1 MMHVLPCERVRDDL
15 AAYHDGELP
24 MEEQVLIQ
32 GHLQECVACRLE
44 AASLAEL
51 SDVLRTM
58 AGAVPGR
65 ADGDSGRITSA
76 VVERIRVE
84 HQLSF
89 TTRVRCLFEDM
100 HLVWAG
106 LGASMAT
113 LFCVFASAG
122 VLQAA
127 SQERPDSLAGIIS
140 TIVSADT
147 NDLMRLAPTVIE
159 NRALLDTTEA
169 MQSTGGDADLMLSA
183 LVTREGR
190 IQNLE
195 VLEEQARALHVK
207 PEVMLAMVEAAS
219 RARFERQSGALPG
232 AINVVWLVTTTT
244 VKGRPD
250 YDLYL
255 VSPPR
260 WSDTM
265 IGPRLPR
272 KVTPTP
278 AKSSTIGDDAI
289 GLDGLGPGGM
299 PYSSSYAA

>member
-1 MMHVLPCERVRDDL
+1 MMHVLPCDRVRDDL

-24 MEEQVLIQ
+24 MDERVLIQ
-32 GHLQECVACRLE
+32 SHLQECVACRLE
-44 AASLAEL
+44 AAALTDLGEA
-51 SDVLRTM
+51 LRTM

-65 ADGDSGRITSA
+65 RDGDTGRITGA
-76 VVERIRVE
+76 VIERIRVE
-84 HQLSF
+84 NQLSL
-89 TTRVRCLFEDM
+89 TSWASGLFEDM

-106 LGASMAT
+106 LGASVAT

-147 NDLMRLAPTVIE
+147 SNPMRLAPTVIE

-169 MQSTGGDADLMLSA
+169 MQSNGGDADLMLSA
-183 LVTREGR
+183 MVTREGR

-207 PEVMLAMVEAAS
+207 PDVMLAMIEAAS
-219 RARFERQSGALPG
+219 RARFERQPG

-260 WSDTM
+260 WSTEM
-265 IGPRLPR
+265 IGPMLPR
-272 KVTPTP
+272 KVTRPPVKTTS
-278 AKSSTIGDDAI
+278 AGDD
-289 GLDGLGPGGM
+289 GLAPDAL
-299 PYSSSYAA
+299 SQASLAAV

>member
-1 MMHVLPCERVRDDL
+1 MMHVLSCDRVRDDL

-24 MEEQVLIQ
+24 MQERVLIQ
-32 GHLQECVACRLE
+32 SHLQECVACRLE
-44 AASLAEL
+44 AVSLDDLGDA
-51 SDVLRTM
+51 LRTM

-65 ADGDSGRITSA
+65 RDGDSGRITGA
-76 VVERIRVE
+76 VLERIRVE
-84 HQLSF
+84 NQLSL
-89 TTRVRCLFEDM
+89 TTRVRGLFDDM

-106 LGASMAT
+106 LGASVAT

-140 TIVSADT
+140 TIVAADT
-147 NDLMRLAPTVIE
+147 NNPMRLAPTVTE

-169 MQSTGGDADLMLSA
+169 WQSGGDAELMLSA

-219 RARFERQSGALPG
+219 RARFERQAGTQPG

-260 WSDTM
+260 WSTEM
-265 IGPRLPR
+265 IGPRLPT
-272 KVTPTP
+272 KVTRTP
-278 AKSSTIGDDAI
+278 VKSTTAGDD
-289 GLDGLGPGGM
+289 GLSPEAL
-299 PYSSSYAA
+299 SAA

>member
-1 MMHVLPCERVRDDL
+1 MMHVLSCDRVREDL

-24 MEEQVLIQ
+24 MQERVLIQ
-32 GHLQECVACRLE
+32 SHLQECVACRLE
-44 AASLAEL
+44 AVSLDDLGDA
-51 SDVLRTM
+51 LRTM

-65 ADGDSGRITSA
+65 RDGDSGRITGA
-76 VVERIRVE
+76 VLERIRVE
-84 HQLSF
+84 NQLSL
-89 TTRVRCLFEDM
+89 TTRVRGLFDDM

-106 LGASMAT
+106 LGASVAT

-140 TIVSADT
+140 TIVAAD
-147 NDLMRLAPTVIE
+147 NGDPMRLAPTVIE

-169 MQSTGGDADLMLSA
+169 WQSTGGDAELMLSA
-183 LVTREGR
+183 MVTREGR

-219 RARFERQSGALPG
+219 RARFERQAGTQPG

-260 WSDTM
+260 WSTEM
-265 IGPRLPR
+265 IGPRLPT
-272 KVTPTP
+272 KVTRTP
-278 AKSSTIGDDAI
+278 VKSTTAGDD
-289 GLDGLGPGGM
+289 GLAPEAL
-299 PYSSSYAA
+299 SAA

>member
-1 MMHVLPCERVRDDL
+1 MMHVLSCDRVRDDL

-24 MEEQVLIQ
+24 MQERVLIQ
-32 GHLQECVACRLE
+32 SHLQECVACRLE
-44 AASLAEL
+44 AVSLDDLGDA
-51 SDVLRTM
+51 LRTM

-65 ADGDSGRITSA
+65 RDGDSGRITGA
-76 VVERIRVE
+76 VLERIRVE
-84 HQLSF
+84 NQLSLI
-89 TTRVRCLFEDM
+89 TRVRGLFDDM

-106 LGASMAT
+106 LGASVAT

-140 TIVSADT
+140 TIVAADA
-147 NDLMRLAPTVIE
+147 NDPMRLAPTVIE

-169 MQSTGGDADLMLSA
+169 WQSTDGDAELMLSA

-219 RARFERQSGALPG
+219 RARFERQAGTQPG

-260 WSDTM
+260 WSTEM
-265 IGPRLPR
+265 IGPRLPT
-272 KVTPTP
+272 KVTRTP
-278 AKSSTIGDDAI
+278 VKSTTAGDD
-289 GLDGLGPGGM
+289 GLSPEAL
-299 PYSSSYAA
+299 SAA

>member
-1 MMHVLPCERVRDDL
+1 MMHVLSCDRVRDDL

-24 MEEQVLIQ
+24 MQERVLIQ
-32 GHLQECVACRLE
+32 SHLQECVACRLE
-44 AASLAEL
+44 AVSLDDLGDA
-51 SDVLRTM
+51 LRTM

-65 ADGDSGRITSA
+65 CDGDSGRITGA
-76 VVERIRVE
+76 VLERIRVE
-84 HQLSF
+84 NQLSL
-89 TTRVRCLFEDM
+89 TTRVRGLFDDM

-106 LGASMAT
+106 LGASVAT

-140 TIVSADT
+140 TIVAAD
-147 NDLMRLAPTVIE
+147 NGNLMRLAPTVIE

-169 MQSTGGDADLMLSA
+169 WQPTGGDAELMLSA

-219 RARFERQSGALPG
+219 RARFERQAGTQPG

-260 WSDTM
+260 WSTEM
-265 IGPRLPR
+265 IGPRLPT
-272 KVTPTP
+272 KVTRTP
-278 AKSSTIGDDAI
+278 VKSTTAGDD
-289 GLDGLGPGGM
+289 GLSPEAL
-299 PYSSSYAA
+299 SAA

>member
-1 MMHVLPCERVRDDL
+1 MMHVLSCDRVRDDL

-24 MEEQVLIQ
+24 MQERVLIQ
-32 GHLQECVACRLE
+32 SHLQECVACRLE
-44 AASLAEL
+44 AVSLDDLGDA
-51 SDVLRTM
+51 LRTM

-65 ADGDSGRITSA
+65 RDGDSGRITGA
-76 VVERIRVE
+76 VLERIRVE
-84 HQLSF
+84 NQLSL
-89 TTRVRCLFEDM
+89 TTRVRGLFDDM

-106 LGASMAT
+106 LGASVAT

-140 TIVSADT
+140 TIVAAD
-147 NDLMRLAPTVIE
+147 NGDPMRLAPTVIE

-169 MQSTGGDADLMLSA
+169 WQSTGGDAELMLSA

-219 RARFERQSGALPG
+219 RARFERQAGTQPG
-232 AINVVWLVTTTT
+232 AVNVVWLVTTTT

-260 WSDTM
+260 WSTEM
-265 IGPRLPR
+265 IGPRLPT
-272 KVTPTP
+272 KVTRTP
-278 AKSSTIGDDAI
+278 VKSTTAGDD
-289 GLDGLGPGGM
+289 GLSPEAL
-299 PYSSSYAA
+299 SAA

>member
-1 MMHVLPCERVRDDL
+1 MMHVLPCDRVREDL
-15 AAYHDGELP
+15 AAFHDGELP
-24 MEEQVLIQ
+24 MDERVLIQ

-51 SDVLRTM
+51 SDVMRTM
-58 AGAVPGR
+58 ISAVPGR
-65 ADGDSGRITSA
+65 RDGDSGRITNA
-76 VVERIRVE
+76 VLERIRVE
-84 HQLSF
+84 NQLSF
-89 TTRVRCLFEDM
+89 TTRVRGLFEDM

-106 LGASMAT
+106 LGASLAT

-147 NDLMRLAPTVIE
+147 ANPMRLASTVIE

-169 MQSTGGDADLMLSA
+169 MQSTGGDTELMLSA

-207 PEVMLAMVEAAS
+207 PEIMLAMIEAAS
-219 RARFERQSGALPG
+219 QARFERQAGHLPG
-232 AINVVWLVTTTT
+232 VINVVWLVTMTT

-260 WSDTM
+260 WTHDD
-265 IGPRLPR
+265 IGPVLPR
-272 KVTPTP
+272 KVTRAPVKAT
-278 AKSSTIGDDAI
+278 STGDGVGASGDA
-289 GLDGLGPGGM
+289 M
-299 PYSSSYAA
+299 AACAAAAA

>member
-1 MMHVLPCERVRDDL
+1 MMHVLPCDRVRDDL

-24 MEEQVLIQ
+24 MEERVLIQ
-32 GHLQECVACRLE
+32 SHLQECVACRLE
-44 AASLAEL
+44 AASLSDL
-51 SDVLRTM
+51 SDALRTM

-65 ADGDSGRITSA
+65 RDGDSGRITGA
-76 VVERIRVE
+76 VLERIRVE
-84 HQLSF
+84 NQLSL
-89 TTRVRCLFEDM
+89 TTRFRGLFDDM

-106 LGASMAT
+106 LGASVAT

-140 TIVSADT
+140 TIVAADT
-147 NDLMRLAPTVIE
+147 SNPMRLAPTVIE

-195 VLEEQARALHVK
+195 VLEEQARKLHVK
-207 PEVMLAMVEAAS
+207 PEVMLAMIEAAS
-219 RARFERQSGALPG
+219 RARFERQTGTQVSAV
-232 AINVVWLVTTTT
+232 NVVWLMTTTT

-260 WSDTM
+260 WSDEM
-265 IGPRLPR
+265 IGPRPLP
-272 KVTPTP
+272 KVTRTP
-278 AKSSTIGDDAI
+278 VKSSTAGDDGLAPEAI
-289 GLDGLGPGGM
+289 GQ
-299 PYSSSYAA
+299 SSYAAA

>member
-1 MMHVLPCERVRDDL
+1 MMHVLSCDRVRDDL

-24 MEEQVLIQ
+24 MQERVLIQ
-32 GHLQECVACRLE
+32 SHLQECVACRLE
-44 AASLAEL
+44 AVSLDDLGDA
-51 SDVLRTM
+51 LRTM

-65 ADGDSGRITSA
+65 RDGDSGRITGA
-76 VVERIRVE
+76 VLERIRVE
-84 HQLSF
+84 NQLSL
-89 TTRVRCLFEDM
+89 TTRVRGLFDDM

-106 LGASMAT
+106 LGASVAT

-140 TIVSADT
+140 TIVAAD
-147 NDLMRLAPTVIE
+147 NGDPMRLAPTVIE

-169 MQSTGGDADLMLSA
+169 WQSTGGDAELMLSA

-219 RARFERQSGALPG
+219 RARFERQAGTQPG

-260 WSDTM
+260 WSTEM
-265 IGPRLPR
+265 IGPRLPT
-272 KVTPTP
+272 KVTRTP
-278 AKSSTIGDDAI
+278 VKSTTAGDD
-289 GLDGLGPGGM
+289 GLAPEAL
-299 PYSSSYAA
+299 SAA